1 MGLKG
6 YVYSVLVGKYEE
18 WAVLS
23 KPTNRGNDNIKM
35 DVRAYQAVNWIH
47 LPQDKDQWWGSF
59 EQENEPSCSTKGV

>member
-35 DVRAYQAVNWIH
+35 DVRAY
-47 LPQDKDQWWGSF
+47 
-59 EQENEPSCSTKGV
+59 